1 MSAIAAI
8 VGGGAILFGAGLQY
22 FGSKEASETQ
32 ANAAREAS
40 NTQLQMYNQTRAD
53 QEPWRREGQTALQSI
68 HDGMTSGDLNRSFGM
83 ADFNKDP
90 GYQSRMAEGQRA
102 LEGSASARGSLNSG
116 GTLKALTRYGQ
127 DMGAQEYQSAYNRFN
142 NDQTNRFNRLSS
154 IAGIGQN
161 ANSQL
166 AQAGQNAGNQISQN
180 QLQTGNAISAG
191 QMGQA
196 NAINNG
202 ISNGV
207 NQWQNYQMMNR
218 MFPTT
223 PKTGA

>member
-1 MSAIAAI
+1 MSFVAVAI
-8 VGGGAILFGAGLQY
+8 GGAALIGGAVSY

-53 QEPWRREGQTALQSI
+53 QEPWRQSGAAALGIMDKDMQS
-68 HDGMTSGDLNRSFGM
+68 GEMTRGFSMS
-83 ADFNKDP
+83 DFNKDP
-90 GYQSRMAEGQRA
+90 GYQFRMAEGQRA

-116 GTLKALTRYGQ
+116 GTLRALTRYGQ

-142 NDQTNRFNRLSS
+142 NDQSNRFNRLSS
-154 IAGIGQN
+154 MAGIGQT
-161 ANSQL
+161 ANTQL
-166 AQAGQNAGNQISQN
+166 AQAGQNAGNNISQN
-180 QLQTGNAISAG
+180 QMAAGNAQSAG

-196 NAINNG
+196 NAINSG
-202 ISNGV
+202 LSNGV